1 MTRNTKACALVLICL
16 LFEDAFGQQAAGNLV
31 FSKKRR
37 GEVGTYVA
45 NAEGGDLKRIM
56 FLCGPEVSP
65 RFSPDGKGILF
76 GSVKGGKPS
85 VYTAN
90 REGGDRKEI
99 CQGDQAAWSPDG
111 SKIFFRRAGRIVQR
125 VLASGEETTISPPA
139 LASCA
144 FPDCSPD
151 GKSVLF
157 VADVGG
163 RAKLLVM
170 TLEGKSQRSLADLS
184 VGSPARWSPDGHRI
198 AYSDGVHILVMGA
211 DGSWKYRLTTS
222 GGVERDPAWSPDGTT
237 LVYCHAPTVN
247 AGWSLCSAKA
257 DGTQARLLPKE
268 DDVVSFFA
276 PDWCGARPGPG
287 APAASVRASP
297 RVSVWDIGESPAP
310 IPGGYH
316 EFLKKREGWNRVSG
330 APALKGGAVVESQR
344 VFLVAGSK
352 ACPVLLSPKPVQQQ
366 TDVVEIIPVSEKGE
380 EAPNVQS
387 LDLTSSDGEEAV
399 IVLSSTTAG
408 GERVRTSWRVSGACP
423 YVQVSPVENAGRLR
437 IRTTMKYVVIPDRF
451 ADDLVYEAAP
461 YGGTRI
467 WLPAAPLI
475 LGLLGS
481 GDNLLEVACPS
492 DRQTTDLLKDAGP
505 GKPFSGAEVHF
516 AKAPLIVGVL
526 AGQRLWYEQR
536 INAKYERKRMN
547 LNWEVPGPGTWRLAV
562 RAEGRVYCDM
572 FTEKEPRRLDGKRL
586 FLTEQEE
593 FAGLVDLALVYL
605 YGRSSG
611 TPLDQWTPVD
621 LALDGMGVESFL
633 RALDIDG
640 LQSYRTAPRPTTWAT
655 IFDSLDSIRILYER
669 GVEKK
674 EEAFV
679 AHLCDDMPAFLEG
692 MDGRLDAFA
701 AFTRQVA
708 ELGRNCEKAAPQA
721 QAFFAGI
728 KPALD
733 RLEGACKKG
742 ANLAAA
748 TEALACAVQIK
759 ELTPKDM
766 NDADKKKKLSELLEK
781 ISRAARGRADLI
793 RDFRGLAR
801 EARDRAG
808 MSCVEHPEL
817 RDPAAKLR
825 LLAQGVL
832 RDRYYFEADWR
843 GEPHQWA
850 PYWLGPRPYSTDRG
864 KETLRP

>member
-1 MTRNTKACALVLICL
+1 MTRNTKAFALVLICL
-16 LFEDAFGQQAAGNLV
+16 LFDDVFGQQAAGNLV
-31 FSKKRR
+31 FCKKRR
-37 GEVGTYVA
+37 GEVGTYLA
-45 NAEGGDLKRIM
+45 NAEGKDLKRLL
-56 FLCGPEVSP
+56 FLCGPEISP

-76 GSVKGGKPS
+76 SSVKGAAPS

-111 SKIFFRRAGRIVQR
+111 SSIFFRRAGQIVQR
-125 VLASGEETTISPPA
+125 VLASGEEKTVSPPA
-139 LASCA
+139 WKSCA

-157 VADVGG
+157 VAEVGD
-163 RAKLLVM
+163 RLRLLVM
-170 TLEGKSQRSLADLS
+170 TLEGKDPRALADVS
-184 VGSPARWSPDGHRI
+184 VASPARWSPDGHRI
-198 AYSDGVHILVMGA
+198 AYSEGVHIFVMSA
-211 DGSWKYRLTTS
+211 DGGWKYRLTTS

-247 AGWSLCSAKA
+247 AGWSLCAAKA

-276 PDWCGARPGPG
+276 PDWWGAKPGPG
-287 APAASVRASP
+287 APGAGVRASP
-297 RVSVWDIGESPAP
+297 RVSVWDIGGSPAP
-310 IPGGYH
+310 VPGKYH

-344 VFLVAGSK
+344 AFLVPGSK
-352 ACPVLLSPKPVQQQ
+352 ACPVLLSAKPVQQP
-366 TDVVEIIPVSEKGE
+366 TDVVEIIPVSEKGV

-387 LDLTSSDGEEAV
+387 LNLARNDGEEAV
-399 IVLSSTTAG
+399 IEMASSTAG

-423 YVQVSPVENAGRLR
+423 YVQVSPVENAGGLR
-437 IRTTMKYVVIPDRF
+437 VRATMKYVVIPDRF

-461 YGGTRI
+461 YGGARI
-467 WLPAAPLI
+467 WLPPAPLV

-481 GDNLLEVACPS
+481 GDNLLELACPS
-492 DRQTTDLLKDAGP
+492 DGQTTDLLNDAGP
-505 GKPFSGAEVHF
+505 GKPFSGAEIRF

-526 AGQRLWYEQR
+526 TGQRLWYEQR
-536 INAKYERKRMN
+536 VNAKYERKRMN
-547 LNWEVPGPGTWRLAV
+547 LNWEMPGPGTWRLAV
-562 RAEGRVYCDM
+562 RAEGRVYSDM
-572 FTEKEPRRLDGKRL
+572 FTDKESRRLDGKRL

-593 FAGLVDLALVYL
+593 FAGLVERALVYL

-621 LALDGMGVESFL
+621 LALDGMGVESFV

-640 LQSYRTAPRPTTWAT
+640 LQSYRTAPRPTTWAS
-655 IFDSLDSIRILYER
+655 IFDSLDSIRVLYER

-701 AFTRQVA
+701 TFARQAA
-708 ELGRNCEKAAPQA
+708 ELGKNCEKAAPQA

-733 RLEGACKKG
+733 RLEDACKKG
-742 ANLAAA
+742 GKMAAA

-759 ELTPKDM
+759 DLTAKDM
-766 NDADKKKKLSELLEK
+766 KEDDKKKKFAELLEK
-781 ISRAARGRADLI
+781 ISKAARGRADLI
-793 RDFRGLAR
+793 RDLRSAAR
-801 EARDRAG
+801 ELRDRTG
-808 MSCVEHPEL
+808 MACVEHPEL

-825 LLAQGVL
+825 QLAQGVL
-832 RDRYYFEADWR
+832 RNRYDFEADWR
-843 GEPHQWA
+843 GEPHRVA
-850 PYWLGPRPYSTDRG
+850 PYWLGSRPY
-864 KETLRP
+864 